1 MRRARIIATVVVLGV
16 VAVFAVVAIPARLV
30 PAPKRDPL
38 LAQTVYLDVNSR
50 PGQPPAIASASPEPG
65 ASVAA
70 RFNPD
75 EEPLMR
81 ANLVAVREPLPV
93 PAGAGTRTGP
103 TASAAVVAVT
113 ATGRADGSRSVAVEY
128 GDRTKQH
135 AALTFDAG
143 SDAGY
148 TSDILDTLARER
160 ITASFGLTGT
170 WAEAN
175 PALVKRIVANGH
187 HLINHTWSH
196 GSFTGLST
204 GGRALTQERRWSELD
219 RTEAIVQQIAGA
231 TTLPYFRPP
240 YGDMDASVLAD
251 VGARG
256 YTVTAMW
263 AVDSAG
269 WNGLSASSIT
279 ERTLRLTTP
288 GAILIF
294 HVGSASQDAAA
305 LPAIIRGLR
314 ERGYDMVPV
323 PALLGG

>member
-1 MRRARIIATVVVLGV
+1 MVVLGV
-16 VAVFAVVAIPARLV
+16 VTLFAVVAIPARLV
-30 PAPKRDPL
+30 PAPKRDTL
-38 LAQTVYLDVNSR
+38 AAQTAYLDVSTR
-50 PGQPPAIASASPEPG
+50 PGQPPAIASVAPESVASL
-65 ASVAA
+65 AA

-81 ANLVAVREPLPV
+81 ANLVMAREPLPV
-93 PAGAGTRTGP
+93 PAVTGARTGT

-113 ATGRADGSRSVAVEY
+113 APDRADGSRSVAIEY
-128 GDRTKQH
+128 GDRTRQR

-160 ITASFGLTGT
+160 ITASFGLTGA

-175 PALVKRIVANGH
+175 PAQVKRMAIEGH
-187 HLINHTWSH
+187 HLFNHTWSH
-196 GSFTGLST
+196 DSFTGLST
-204 GGRALTQERRWSELD
+204 GRGPMTRAQRWDELD
-219 RTEAIVQQIAGA
+219 RTEAIIQRIAGVS
-231 TTLPYFRPP
+231 TLPYFRPP
-240 YGDMDASVLAD
+240 YGDSDASVLAD

-269 WNGLSASSIT
+269 WNGLSAPRIV

-294 HVGSASQDAAA
+294 HVGSQSQDSAA
-305 LPAIIRGLR
+305 LPAIIKGLR
-314 ERGYDMVPV
+314 DAGYEMV
-323 PALLGG
+323 ALPTLG